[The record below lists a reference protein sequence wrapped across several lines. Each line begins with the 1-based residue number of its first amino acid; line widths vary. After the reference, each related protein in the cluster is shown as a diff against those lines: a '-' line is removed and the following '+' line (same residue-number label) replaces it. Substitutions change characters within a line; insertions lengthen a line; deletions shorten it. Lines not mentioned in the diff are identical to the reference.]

1 MSAGGEAE
9 NKNARIRIAEAGN
22 RFSPI
27 FVLAVGASFFS
38 RYEFAVRDEAG
49 TTRAGNNFTIELNE
63 PVWVAG
69 HRCDCT
75 GGGARI
81 YVKSAL
87 DSNGGYHTQAV
98 L

>member
-1 MSAGGEAE
+1 
-9 NKNARIRIAEAGN
+9 
-22 RFSPI
+22 
-27 FVLAVGASFFS
+27 
-38 RYEFAVRDEAG
+38 
-49 TTRAGNNFTIELNE
+49 LNE